1 MKKFMILYNGPA
13 TPPDQIS
20 PEQGKA
26 LMDAFGAWAKKLG
39 SALADF
45 GYPMTPG
52 MATAVG
58 DDGSRKKPLQLN
70 GYSIIEAEDLDGA
83 VELVKD
89 HPFLSAKTGEFSVEV
104 FELLPIPGM

>member
-1 MKKFMILYNGPA
+1 MKKFMVLYNGPA

-26 LMDAFGAWAKKLG
+26 LMEAFGAWAKKVGDDLV
-39 SALADF
+39 DF
-45 GYPMTPG
+45 GQPMTPA
-52 MATAVG
+52 MATAVS
-58 DDGSRKKPLQLN
+58 DDGSRKDPLQLN
-70 GYSIIEAEDLDGA
+70 GYSILKADDLDGA

-104 FELLPIPGM
+104 FELLPLPEM